1 MQLDQPDL
9 YNVVLWVEWMN
20 YIQYIYSMYIARKW
34 VGVIGGVVWI
44 QCIIERVGARECY
57 I

>member
-1 MQLDQPDL
+1 
-9 YNVVLWVEWMN
+9 MN
-20 YIQYIYSMYIARKW
+20 YIQYIYSIYIARKW